1 MPLRVPVPVAWIIL
15 GFVLDDSLAQQLR
28 SLTRAEVSLVHEEG
42 GRWVSYGSTHGAPL
56 RADLTARLTQAP
68 WNYDETF
75 DFDLVGDAY
84 LTRVAGLGGQGAPT
98 LAVLLQ
104 RPLGEALAPCPA
116 AILARGDGR
125 DCFGDFDPGRWADRP
140 IGHASA
146 TAPDR
151 STSQSQ

>member
-1 MPLRVPVPVAWIIL
+1 MPLRAPVPVAWIIL

-98 LAVLLQ
+98 LRVAAAAARRGTRSLSGCNSCSRRWPGLL
-104 RPLGEALAPCPA
+104 
-116 AILARGDGR
+116 
-125 DCFGDFDPGRWADRP
+125 W
-140 IGHASA
+140 
-146 TAPDR
+146 
-151 STSQSQ
+151 